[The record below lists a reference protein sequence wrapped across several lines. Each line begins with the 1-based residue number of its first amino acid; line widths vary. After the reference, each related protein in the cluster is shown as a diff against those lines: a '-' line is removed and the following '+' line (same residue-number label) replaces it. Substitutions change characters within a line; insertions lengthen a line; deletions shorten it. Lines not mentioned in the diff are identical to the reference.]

1 MRLQT
6 WIDKGTLL
14 PILLVFHNVLKC
26 PEHLEFAGTQL
37 YRLRRHM
44 LERLVDHLVIV
55 QEQMLALPIQDQSV
69 NSVGWVIH

>member
-14 PILLVFHNVLKC
+14 PILLVFQNVLKC

-37 YRLRRHM
+37 CRLRMHM
-44 LERLVDHLVIV
+44 LERSVDHLDIV
-55 QEQMLALPIQDQSV
+55 QKQMLTLPNQDQLV
-69 NSVGWVIH
+69 NSVGWVI